1 MMRMWKMTILSCVL
15 FAGASTFADE
25 VAEAVLSE
33 VPAPVK
39 NEQGKIVSQE
49 NKVTEK
55 EEQKVKDL
63 EEDEIKKPDPIAIQP
78 PKGMIPSGL
87 VQMGEGSYFSKY
99 AFLLDKSTRTLTIW
113 QNTEDGPKLVEA
125 HPADMGRR
133 SGDKQVLGDRKTPEG
148 IYFFRTIHEAEM
160 LNYDEY
166 GSRAYTMDYPN
177 LFDVR
182 AKKTGSGIWLHAV
195 PNKKS
200 LYRGSRGCVVVRDKI
215 ITALGKYVEPN
226 KTPIVVEK
234 QVEYISQK
242 KYKAKRRELLDWLH
256 AWKKSWEAKDLNKY
270 MTYYSADFD
279 SLKMNKAQWR
289 QYKDT
294 LNSKYEFIR
303 VDVAKPAVFTHNGR
317 MIVRFLQGYAS
328 NVNSDFGEKV
338 LYAKK
343 NDDGQFEIIAE
354 KWSELP
360 QTMIALLGKEE
371 GGGQSSTAKQF

>member
-1 MMRMWKMTILSCVL
+1 M
-15 FAGASTFADE
+15 
-25 VAEAVLSE
+25 
-33 VPAPVK
+33 
-39 NEQGKIVSQE
+39 
-49 NKVTEK
+49 
-55 EEQKVKDL
+55 
-63 EEDEIKKPDPIAIQP
+63 
-78 PKGMIPSGL
+78 
-87 VQMGEGSYFSKY
+87 
-99 AFLLDKSTRTLTIW
+99 
-113 QNTEDGPKLVEA
+113 
-125 HPADMGRR
+125 
-133 SGDKQVLGDRKTPEG
+133 
-148 IYFFRTIHEAEM
+148 
-160 LNYDEY
+160 
-166 GSRAYTMDYPN
+166 
-177 LFDVR
+177 
-182 AKKTGSGIWLHAV
+182 
-195 PNKKS
+195 
-200 LYRGSRGCVVVRDKI
+200 RDKI

-303 VDVAKPAVFTHNGR
+303 EDVAKPAVFTHNGR